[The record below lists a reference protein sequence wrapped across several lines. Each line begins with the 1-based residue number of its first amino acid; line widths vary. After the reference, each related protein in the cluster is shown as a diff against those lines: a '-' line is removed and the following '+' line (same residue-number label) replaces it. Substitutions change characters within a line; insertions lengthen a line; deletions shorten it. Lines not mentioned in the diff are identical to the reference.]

1 MSRPGRNTTRVK
13 SGNFGLRVNS
23 DNDLVCFIF
32 ILIFG
37 IKKNKQTVQI
47 LMRIMHKEP
56 SH

>member
-37 IKKNKQTVQI
+37 IKKQANSANPD
-47 LMRIMHKEP
+47 EEYA
-56 SH
+56 